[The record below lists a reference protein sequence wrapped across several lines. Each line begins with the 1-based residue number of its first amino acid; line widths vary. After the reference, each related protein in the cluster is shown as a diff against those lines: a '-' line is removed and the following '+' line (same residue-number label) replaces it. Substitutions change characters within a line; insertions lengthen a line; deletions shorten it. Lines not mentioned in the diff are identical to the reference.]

1 MVVGAK
7 RWQFVVAFAMIA
19 TMFRQ
24 FMPKVTPMVDGGV
37 DLVGCAWL
45 WIELCD
51 RNMLSPTT

>member
-1 MVVGAK
+1 M
-7 RWQFVVAFAMIA
+7 VAFAMIA